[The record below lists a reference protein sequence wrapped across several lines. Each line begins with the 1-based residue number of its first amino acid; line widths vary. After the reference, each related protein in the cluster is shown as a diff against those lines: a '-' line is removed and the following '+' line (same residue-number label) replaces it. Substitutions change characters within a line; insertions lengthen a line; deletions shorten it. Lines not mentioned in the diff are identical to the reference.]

1 MNNVNWVPLDLPPIP
16 KEITLENISQLFD
29 FIPNVSTEERK
40 LLAEQRQFYKYA
52 WNSFRLRYPT
62 DQKTGW
68 AGQNLDVEWSWTESA
83 KTNCPLLISYI
94 ETYLPFK
101 KIKAASVMS
110 STGSVPLH
118 LDMSLN
124 ASEEEKINYKLYQC
138 KEEAKKRIATTD
150 WAVLPDVGLAN
161 VAAFETYRAALRE
174 LIKNPVA
181 EPTWPTEPEPI
192 WS

>member
-1 MNNVNWVPLDLPPIP
+1 MIDYSLILLTSYPGTQWTLNGNSYDGLEWNDPTPKPTKAELDALWQTAQ
-16 KEITLENISQLFD
+16 E
-29 FIPNVSTEERK
+29 
-40 LLAEQRQFYKYA
+40 
-52 WNSFRLRYPT
+52 
-62 DQKTGW
+62 
-68 AGQNLDVEWSWTESA
+68 LDA
-83 KTNCPLLISYI
+83 KN
-94 ETYLPFK
+94 
-101 KIKAASVMS
+101 
-110 STGSVPLH
+110 
-118 LDMSLN
+118 
-124 ASEEEKINYKLYQC
+124 QC